1 MFALGFYHAI
11 YFELRMKNND
21 IKDSTRPMGLLSLI
35 LSFMALFVIS
45 GLLFFP
51 IDNETRQVLI
61 GLDFIICSI
70 FLLQLTIDLIRSTD
84 RRSFIKLHW
93 IDFVASIPMI
103 EPLRFARIFHILR
116 VVLVLRSSKFILHQL
131 KENRRET
138 TVASIL
144 LLMVIL
150 ITLGSTAMLFIEAKN
165 PAANIRTGA
174 DALWWVFVTIS
185 TVGYGDHY
193 PVTSGGKFLA
203 VIIIVCGV
211 GIFGMISGVITSI
224 LTAPTKQQ
232 DHRSKNKERMLEQ
245 LLEQQEQ
252 ILERLTFIE
261 EEMQQRKIQTKK

>member
-1 MFALGFYHAI
+1 M
-11 YFELRMKNND
+11 
-21 IKDSTRPMGLLSLI
+21 
-35 LSFMALFVIS
+35 
-45 GLLFFP
+45 
-51 IDNETRQVLI
+51 
-61 GLDFIICSI
+61 
-70 FLLQLTIDLIRSTD
+70 
-84 RRSFIKLHW
+84 
-93 IDFVASIPMI
+93 ASIPMI

-252 ILERLTFIE
+252 ILERLTLIE
-261 EEMQQRKIQTKK
+261 EEMQQRKIQTKKIGPIGPISL

>member
-1 MFALGFYHAI
+1 
-11 YFELRMKNND
+11 MKTND

-35 LSFMALFVIS
+35 LSFMALFVTS

-51 IDNETRQVLI
+51 IDRETHQVLI

-70 FLLQLTIDLIRSTD
+70 FLLQLTIDLIRATN
-84 RRSFIKLHW
+84 RRQYMKLHW
-93 IDFVASIPMI
+93 IDFLASIPMI
-103 EPLRFARIFHILR
+103 EPLRYARVFHILR

-150 ITLGSTAMLFIEAKN
+150 ITLGSSTMLFIEGKD
-165 PAANIRTGA
+165 PASNIRTGA

-193 PVTSGGKFLA
+193 PVTTGGKFLA
-203 VIIIVCGV
+203 VVIIVCGV
-211 GIFGMISGVITSI
+211 GIFGMISGLITSI
-224 LTAPTKQQ
+224 VTAPTKQQ
-232 DHRSKNKERMLEQ
+232 DHRTKNTERMLYK
-245 LLEQQEQ
+245 LIEQQDELLRRINQ
-252 ILERLTFIE
+252 IESELKTNKQEK
-261 EEMQQRKIQTKK
+261 QK